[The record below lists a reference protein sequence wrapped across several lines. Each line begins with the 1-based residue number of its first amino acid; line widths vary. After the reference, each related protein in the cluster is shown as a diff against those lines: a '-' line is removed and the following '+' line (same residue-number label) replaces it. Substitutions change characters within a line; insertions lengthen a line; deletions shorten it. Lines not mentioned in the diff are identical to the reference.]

1 MAVRYHKPE
10 PGPEK
15 LGEILG
21 KLFVARGWGR
31 KQERLKLE
39 KAWMVSAGEDYAPL
53 TKVSALK
60 KGILEVLVAN
70 SALLQELAQF
80 QKRSILARL
89 RVELSGVEITDLR
102 FRYGKID

>member
-1 MAVRYHKPE
+1 M
-10 PGPEK
+10 
-15 LGEILG
+15 G

-53 TKVSALK
+53 TRVSALK
-60 KGILEVLVAN
+60 KGVLEVLVAN

-80 QKRSILARL
+80 QKRSILATL
-89 RVELSGVEITDLR
+89 RTELPGVEITDLR